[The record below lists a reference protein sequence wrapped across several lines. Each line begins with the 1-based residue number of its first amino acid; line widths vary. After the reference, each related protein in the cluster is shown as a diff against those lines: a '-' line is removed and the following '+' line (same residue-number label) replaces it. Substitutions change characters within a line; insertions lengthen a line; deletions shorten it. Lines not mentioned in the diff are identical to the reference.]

1 MRTQP
6 SLNVVPSSSAST
18 SLESSSSPPSPTIF
32 SSTSSSFT
40 APEECGSNAS
50 SKFSHSQPQSI
61 LRNDLRKA
69 RHYSTEHS
77 ENGMG
82 AEYGPSKGVTFKNSI
97 KPEPSCVIISRP
109 PLSNADN
116 PNDNATSKVEFPQS
130 FSENRL
136 SESPSTDSLRN
147 RRTSLPVSS
156 STFLQN
162 KTVVQSSKVNEAR
175 GLIMDLLVAMNS
187 NSSGAVA
194 MRNAVEDSSFSPQVV
209 SCLRA
214 VASLLNPAQ
223 SGSGN
228 PGSLSDLGLPSVI
241 ENPYSGEIL
250 VGFLF
255 VAFPLNEL

>member
-82 AEYGPSKGVTFKNSI
+82 AEYGPSKGVTFKNS
-97 KPEPSCVIISRP
+97 
-109 PLSNADN
+109 SNALKITIYLLHGLEEDK
-116 PNDNATSKVEFPQS
+116 SFQS
-130 FSENRL
+130 LTKYHKF
-136 SESPSTDSLRN
+136 
-147 RRTSLPVSS
+147 
-156 STFLQN
+156 
-162 KTVVQSSKVNEAR
+162 
-175 GLIMDLLVAMNS
+175 MN
-187 NSSGAVA
+187 
-194 MRNAVEDSSFSPQVV
+194 
-209 SCLRA
+209 
-214 VASLLNPAQ
+214 
-223 SGSGN
+223 
-228 PGSLSDLGLPSVI
+228 
-241 ENPYSGEIL
+241 
-250 VGFLF
+250 
-255 VAFPLNEL
+255 